1 MPTGCTSPLDLVEIV
16 EREDHPWFVGVQF
29 HPEFNSRPTNA
40 HPLFRAFAGAAIEHL
55 LQRGDKA
62 CVPAPEATRELEQ

>member
-1 MPTGCTSPLDLVEIV
+1 
-16 EREDHPWFVGVQF
+16 VQF
-29 HPEFNSRPTNA
+29 HPEFKTKPLEP
-40 HPLFRAFAGAAIEHL
+40 HPLFRDFVGAAIEHL